1 MPNRDYLVEH
11 QLTKAR
17 LGELLGK
24 YWLLVTAVFITGTL
38 AMYGILNVFFTEIYE
53 TNTRILVKVGRE
65 NVETPSTVQRGQ
77 VISQGVR
84 IEDINSEV
92 EILSSRGLVDA
103 VVDRLGPEAFAS
115 VVVPPTSWTGYPK
128 YYAKMIARSVKE
140 YWSEFLIQAGL
151 DKRITPRE
159 KAILAVASGVKV
171 TPAKDSDILNLQIHM
186 PGSKLCVDVANAL
199 LDDYLRRRAV
209 VRRAPAGSEFFLSQV
224 QRSRERMDKLQS
236 NRATIKAHWDL
247 SAPDEQ
253 RSQYLK
259 QLSTIQSELLQ
270 NEAEVAKV
278 KRQQQ
283 LMTERLATIP
293 DEIRKEE
300 VDSSNPSIQSIKERI
315 TALQME
321 RSKSA
326 TRYQP
331 SSEILQKIDSEIADL
346 QASLAKE
353 QATILSSVTAESNP
367 LKREFRSGIEQQSV
381 QIAGLTTR
389 SEVLRKPAIQLGEEL
404 RNLNQGIDSLE
415 AAEREYRL
423 AEQDYLLYS
432 KRLDE
437 SRMSELLD
445 TQRVSNVSL
454 VEPPETPIKPV
465 APRKMFLMEIA
476 MPVSLLLG
484 IALAAL
490 LETLDDRIVDERGL
504 LDLDGV
510 TYLGTVEV
518 SHSA

>member
-1 MPNRDYLVEH
+1 MLNRDHLAEH

-17 LGELLGK
+17 LGELVGK
-24 YWLLVTAVFITGTL
+24 HWLLVTVVFIIGTL

-103 VVDRLGPEAFAS
+103 IVDKLGPEAFAS
-115 VVVPPTSWTGYPK
+115 VLVPPSSWTGYPK
-128 YYAKMIARSVKE
+128 YYFKKIARSAKE
-140 YWSEFLIQAGL
+140 YWSEFLIQVGL
-151 DKRITPRE
+151 DKRITDRE

-171 TPAKDSDILNLQIHM
+171 TPVKDSDILNLQVRM

-209 VRRAPAGSEFFLSQV
+209 VRQAPAGSEFFISQV
-224 QRSRERMDKLQS
+224 QRARQRMDKLQAD
-236 NRATIKAHWDL
+236 RAAIKTRWDL

-253 RSQYLK
+253 RSQYLR

-270 NEAEVAKV
+270 NEAEIAKV

-315 TALQME
+315 TALQVE
-321 RSKSA
+321 RSKTA

-331 SSEILQKIDSEIADL
+331 GSELLQKIDSEIADL
-346 QASLAKE
+346 QAALSKE
-353 QATILSSVTAESNP
+353 QATIFSSVTSESNP

-389 SEVLRKPAIQLGEEL
+389 SDVLRKPATQLGEEL
-404 RNLNQGIDSLE
+404 HNLNQGMDSLE
-415 AAEREYRL
+415 VAEREYHL
-423 AEQDYLLYS
+423 AEQEYLLYS

-454 VEPPETPIKPV
+454 VEPPEIPIKPV
-465 APRKMFLMEIA
+465 APKKMFLMEIA

-490 LETLDDRIVDERGL
+490 LETLDDRIVDERSL
-504 LDLDGV
+504 LALDGV
-510 TYLGTVEV
+510 AYLGTVEV
-518 SHSA
+518 STSA